1 MHDFTLIT
9 IEGGFG
15 SSVAVSLDILRG
27 AAALAP
33 RAGAPQPRW
42 RVCSVDGGPVSL
54 QAGLQVASQALP
66 ADDEDDRSTWIVP
79 GLGLASEDAL
89 RECQQ
94 RPDVMRL
101 VDALR
106 RHAARGGR
114 IAAGCSGVFLLDA
127 AGLLAGRV
135 VTTAWWLAPILQRLN
150 PHCRVD
156 ATRMVCEDGP
166 IVTAGAAFAQAD
178 LMLHLLRRTC
188 GTTLVDTLSRVL
200 LVDARQAQSAYV
212 VPEVL
217 ANGDELVARI
227 VARVEASLPRMPSVA
242 ALARDFCVS
251 ERTLGRR
258 VRRVTGRSTL
268 DLLQSVR
275 LRKARS
281 LLERS
286 RMSVE
291 QVAAAVGYDD
301 PTALRRLM
309 RKAGGASPSQYRQGS
324 GHAGA

>member
-1 MHDFTLIT
+1 MHDFTLIA

-15 SSVAVSLDILRG
+15 SGVAVSLDLLRG
-27 AAALAP
+27 AASFAP

-42 RVCSVDGGPVSL
+42 RVCSVDGGAVSL
-54 QAGLQVASQALP
+54 QSGLQLASQPLP
-66 ADDEDDRSTWIVP
+66 PADEDDRSTWIVP
-79 GLGLASEDAL
+79 GLGLGSEEAL
-89 RECQQ
+89 QEGLQ
-94 RPDVMRL
+94 RPDVARL

-114 IAAGCSGVFLLDA
+114 IAAGCSGVFLLGA
-127 AGLLAGRV
+127 AGLLAGRAA
-135 VTTAWWLAPILQRLN
+135 TTAWWLAPLLQRLH
-150 PHCRVD
+150 PGCRVD
-156 ATRMVCEDGP
+156 ATRMVREDGP
-166 IVTAGAAFAQAD
+166 IVTAGAALAQTD

-188 GTTLVDTLSRVL
+188 GAKLVATVSRML
-200 LVDARQAQSAYV
+200 LVDAREAQSDYV

-227 VARVEASLPRMPSVA
+227 VARVEAALPDVPSVA

-258 VRRVTGRSTL
+258 VRRVTGHSTL
-268 DLLQSVR
+268 ALLQSVR

-309 RKAGGASPSQYRQGS
+309 RKAGGASPSQYRPGAD
-324 GHAGA
+324 HARA